1 MLIEVFYSFAVKFHV
16 DRYKR
21 RFKKI
26 SSTEGDELKYFGG
39 ELVKVGAGACF
50 TTGNELKVFFR
61 DELAMGRNLQFPTY
75 KVLMALENVFK
86 VLPSSLIQPC
96 DNKYLIS
103 QEGFNLIEGFN
114 LNFTQC
120 CYTFG

>member
-26 SSTEGDELKYFGG
+26 SSTEGDKLKYFGG

-50 TTGNELKVFFR
+50 TTGNELKDVLVTNWPVP
-61 DELAMGRNLQFPTY
+61 DLQGSDG
-75 KVLMALENVFK
+75 A
-86 VLPSSLIQPC
+86 
-96 DNKYLIS
+96 
-103 QEGFNLIEGFN
+103 
-114 LNFTQC
+114 
-120 CYTFG
+120 

>member
-1 MLIEVFYSFAVKFHV
+1 
-16 DRYKR
+16 
-21 RFKKI
+21 
-26 SSTEGDELKYFGG
+26 
-39 ELVKVGAGACF
+39 
-50 TTGNELKVFFR
+50 
-61 DELAMGRNLQFPTY
+61 
-75 KVLMALENVFK
+75 MALENVFK